1 MPHKKIVHPYEQ
13 NRSDFLAA
21 AKQSG
26 YDLISYAH
34 PLEGRLTTDIASLGN
49 QNAAHLIV
57 VSSGLHGV
65 ELPAGSLFQRLGL
78 ELAAKQL
85 PDHARIVFVHALN
98 PYGSEYA
105 LRTDRAPDGG
115 RNIDPARNFIRFGE
129 EGLKLPE
136 ADPAIKAA
144 FEKADLS
151 SSSLALMWAKLLY
164 TAFVEQ
170 GQGTFKRNFVRGQYS
185 ASGLPYFGGHS
196 ASYTRLT
203 WEKIV
208 REVIIHDKLE
218 SITHID
224 VHSGD
229 GPFGW
234 LQLYLPHDAPADS
247 EALAKN
253 LAPEDRIRRTDSY
266 FAKVTGDIGDFWD
279 EFGLASDVTVHPMT
293 VEFGTTQAR
302 IPGIDVLGA
311 ILNRTLLSEKYNDDH
326 PKKDLIITQMRE
338 AFAPS
343 REEWSGDI
351 LGQSL
356 NFWGN
361 MLAHLNGQA
370 D

>member
-1 MPHKKIVHPYEQ
+1 MSLNQTYKQNRIDFLTAAVKAEATLTALVHPLDE
-13 NRSDFLAA
+13 N
-21 AKQSG
+21 
-26 YDLISYAH
+26 
-34 PLEGRLTTDIASLGN
+34 LTTDIASLGDRD
-49 QNAAHLIV
+49 AAHVVV

-78 ELAAKQL
+78 QQAQNHRPENV
-85 PDHARIVFVHALN
+85 RIVFVHALN

-115 RNIDPARNFIRFGE
+115 RNIDPARNFIRFSEAGP
-129 EGLKLPE
+129 GLPE
-136 ADPAIKAA
+136 ADPAIRAA

-151 SSSLALMWAKLLY
+151 SSSLAMMWAKLLY

-208 REVIIHDKLE
+208 RETIIHDKLE
-218 SITHID
+218 TITHID

-247 EALAKN
+247 ESLAKK
-253 LAPEDRIRRTDSY
+253 LVPEDRIRRTDSY
-266 FAKVTGDIGDFWD
+266 FAKVTGDIGDYWD
-279 EFGLASDVTVHPMT
+279 EFGFPPSVTVHPVT

-361 MLAHLNGQA
+361 MLVHIKSGRISG
-370 D
+370 

>member
-115 RNIDPARNFIRFGE
+115 RNIDPARNFIRFSEAGP
-129 EGLKLPE
+129 GLPE
-136 ADPAIKAA
+136 ADPAIRAA

-170 GQGTFKRNFVRGQYS
+170 GQGVFKRNFVRGQYS
-185 ASGLPYFGGHS
+185 AAGLPYFGGHS
-196 ASYTRLT
+196 ASYARLT

-208 REVIIHDKLE
+208 RETIIHDKLE
-218 SITHID
+218 SIIHID

-234 LQLYLPHDAPADS
+234 LQLYLPHDAPPDS
-247 EALAKN
+247 EALAKK
-253 LAPEDRIRRTDSY
+253 LVLEERIHRVDSY
-266 FAKVTGDIGDFWD
+266 FAKVTGDIGDYWD
-279 EFGLASDVTVHPMT
+279 EFGLPPSVTVHPMT

-311 ILNRTLLSEKYNDDH
+311 ILNRTLLSEKYNDVH
-326 PKKDLIITQMRE
+326 PKSDIILAQMRE

-343 REEWSGDI
+343 REDWATSVEIQSSG
-351 LGQSL
+351 
-356 NFWGN
+356 FWESI
-361 MLAHLNGQA
+361 LAHIKR
-370 D
+370 

>member
-1 MPHKKIVHPYEQ
+1 MPLNQTYKQ
-13 NRSDFLAA
+13 NRIDFLTMAVKA
-21 AKQSG
+21 GAT
-26 YDLISYAH
+26 LTALAH
-34 PLEGRLTTDIASLGN
+34 PLDRNLTTDIAELGDKE
-49 QNAAHLIV
+49 ATHV
-57 VSSGLHGV
+57 VVLSSGLHGV
-65 ELPAGSLFQRLGL
+65 ELPAGSLFLRLGL
-78 ELAAKQL
+78 EQAQGYL
-85 PDHARIVFVHALN
+85 PSDVRIVFVHALN

-105 LRTDRAPDGG
+105 LRTDRAPDGS
-115 RNIDPARNFIRFGE
+115 RNIDPARNFIKFGE
-129 EGLKLPE
+129 AGLELPE
-136 ADPAIKAA
+136 ADPAIRAA

-185 ASGLPYFGGHS
+185 AAGLPYFGGHS

-203 WEKIV
+203 WERIV
-208 REVIIHDKLE
+208 RETIIHDKLE

-234 LQLYLPHDAPADS
+234 LQLYLPHDAPTDS
-247 EALAKN
+247 EALAKR
-253 LAPEDRIRRTDSY
+253 LVPEDRIRRTDTY
-266 FAKVTGDIGDFWD
+266 FAKVTGDIGDYWD
-279 EFGLASDVTVHPMT
+279 EFGLPPHITVHPLT

-311 ILNRTLLSEKYNDDH
+311 ILNRTLLSEKYNDNH
-326 PKKDLIITQMRE
+326 PRKDLIVTQMRE

-343 REEWSGDI
+343 REDWAASVSI
-351 LGQSL
+351 QSSS
-356 NFWGN
+356 FWEN
-361 MLAHLNGQA
+361 MLARIKEQA